1 MPRTTVARSRHLPRS
16 PTFSTTDGQR
26 CNQDCL
32 IEFVPVLRRE
42 KSMMGTSVVLQGLHV
57 MNQSTTGGSV
67 RMERAFFQIW
77 NWASSKKSQ
86 HCTQPEVGTFWQ
98 SYDIFSRWPCLQI
111 SPVVQKWIYLQFAS
125 HLLPFS
131 LYICPI
137 TLFRNSSLDIVRD
150 WPLSVYLREGQS
162 TSIQS
167 ALFPHLHLTDITL
180 LVIARAG

>member
-1 MPRTTVARSRHLPRS
+1 MWWI
-16 PTFSTTDGQR
+16 
-26 CNQDCL
+26 N
-32 IEFVPVLRRE
+32 RRQE
-42 KSMMGTSVVLQGLHV
+42 GVWGWS
-57 MNQSTTGGSV
+57 
-67 RMERAFFQIW
+67 AP
-77 NWASSKKSQ
+77 SSKYGIGLPQKSQ

-111 SPVVQKWIYLQFAS
+111 SPVVHKLIYVLLAS

-180 LVIARAG
+180 LVIAILIEINPHHHHIGFQLQLTLTNLLLVRFPYLFHLLRVIACTVSVN